1 MELWWVRSPPHFNMK
16 TIKFIKNPIG
26 AYGLAYAIGECGEFE
41 ASQANELI
49 ENGFAELVESEIE
62 TAIKSE
68 KKEVKKAV
76 KK

>member
-26 AYGLAYAIGECGEFE
+26 VYGLAYTIGECGEFE
-41 ASQANELI
+41 ESQANELI
-49 ENGFAELVESEIE
+49 ENGFAELVENEIE
-62 TAIKSE
+62 KAIKSE
-68 KKEVKKAV
+68 PKEVKKAV

>member
-1 MELWWVRSPPHFNMK
+1 MK